1 MNKIHQFSQ
10 LERAEIRK
18 DLQNQEF
25 DILIIG
31 GGITGAGIALD
42 AASRGLSVALV
53 EKQDFGAGTS
63 SRSTKLVHGGLR
75 YLENFEF
82 KLVHEVGKEREIV
95 HKNAPHLVIPTKM
108 LLPIVKN
115 GSLGKFTTSIGLLV
129 YDFLAGVKKNEKRRM
144 LSKAQTLNKEPL
156 LNKKILKG
164 SALYYEYKTDD
175 ARLVIETMKKA
186 TSYGAKALNY
196 CPFKAFIYNDKKLAG
211 IKTFDLL
218 DSKDFEIKA
227 KTVINATGPWVDQ
240 IRSSDAAV
248 KGKRLHITKGI
259 HIVIDRKKLPIN
271 NAIYFDVHDG
281 RMIFAIPK
289 KNKIYIGTTDTNYK
303 GNFENP
309 EITKDDV
316 RYLLDATKNLFPG
329 MNISIDDIE
338 SSWAGL
344 RPLIHEDGK
353 SPSEMSRK
361 DEIFFAPSGLISI
374 AGGKLTGY
382 RKMAERIVD
391 IVLKQ
396 LRSSDGRPFVKCK
409 TENIPLSG
417 GDFKFY
423 PEILKLVDYAD
434 SKYDEVKQTGI
445 SIQQFKN
452 LFYRYGTNLDTI
464 INKAFVIFN
473 EVKDAELAFLKAEIW
488 YSIQFEMTSNLV
500 DFFLRRTEMLYF
512 EPRKVDQL
520 KQIVFDEFKTY
531 FTWNK
536 EMVEKHIE
544 ELSLELKRITQ
555 FIPTV

>member
-1 MNKIHQFSQ
+1 MNKTHQFSQ
-10 LERAEIRK
+10 LKRDEIRK
-18 DLQNQEF
+18 DLQSNEF

-75 YLENFEF
+75 YLENLEF

-156 LNKKILKG
+156 LNKEILKG

-186 TSYGAKALNY
+186 TSYGALALNY

-211 IKTFDLL
+211 IKAFDLL

-240 IRSSDAAV
+240 IRSNDATV

-271 NAIYFDVHDG
+271 NAIYFDVQDG

-316 RYLLDATKNLFPG
+316 RYLIDATKNLFPG
-329 MNISIDDIE
+329 IDVTINDIE

-353 SPSEMSRK
+353 LPSEMSRK
-361 DEIFFAPSGLISI
+361 DEIFYAASGLISI

-396 LRSSDGRPFVKCK
+396 LHNAEGKTFVKCK
-409 TENIPLSG
+409 TEEIPLSG
-417 GDFKFY
+417 ADFKFY

-488 YSIQFEMTSNLV
+488 YSINHEMTSNLV

-512 EPRKVDQL
+512 EPKKVDQL
-520 KQIVFDEFKTY
+520 KQFVFDEFNTY
-531 FTWNK
+531 FAWNK
-536 EMVEKHIE
+536 EMKDKQIE
-544 ELSLELKRITQ
+544 ELNTELKRITQ
-555 FIPTV
+555 FN